1 MVRDEDGVL
10 DGQGE
15 RVGAVE
21 VFAICSHDVEPFRI
35 AGVDEGAVEDVT
47 CAVRAGAV
55 HRLVNGG
62 AKRGRH
68 RNRLRFKA
76 RSLRELTHRH
86 GFDLGFTEVVSKG
99 EFDDRAMLGDVDEE
113 TFIPAA
119 VLRELLE
126 LVERN
131 QDGAGRTFGGM
142 FETHGDKAVKIG
154 AGKGDPA
161 VVGAFD
167 FDVLQKRQSAPLR
180 DHFADSREGGFK
192 LRDWQWDGVHVGVWG

>member
-1 MVRDEDGVL
+1 MIRDEDGVL

-35 AGVDEGAVEDVT
+35 AGVDEGAVEDVAS
-47 CAVRAGAV
+47 AVRARAV

-62 AKRGRH
+62 AKRGWH
-68 RNRLRFKA
+68 RNGLRFKA
-76 RSLRELTHRH
+76 GSFRELTHRH
-86 GFDLGFTEVVSKG
+86 GFDLGFTEVVSQG
-99 EFDDRAMLGDVDEE
+99 EVNDRATLGEVDEE
-113 TFIPAA
+113 TFITAA

-126 LVERN
+126 LVERD
-131 QDGAGRTFGGM
+131 QERTGRTFGGM
-142 FETHGDKAVKIG
+142 FETHGDKAVKIS
-154 AGKGDPA
+154 AGEGDPA

-192 LRDWQWDGVHVGVWG
+192 LRDW